1 MTHADILDNEV
12 LSYSAMEKISESLEE
27 AGYKVLFKGR
37 KKWLKYAH
45 ATRPTIV
52 FENPVNEST
61 KIRLVAELYWFD
73 DESDKESAMIAVA
86 RYRFVDDVGFVYDT
100 AGSGIRDAVKGLE
113 SAAEYARTVLQDTFK
128 MRVEMTVKTGKMV
141 LS

>member
-1 MTHADILDNEV
+1 MANTDILDNEV

-27 AGYKVLFKGR
+27 AGYNVLFRGR
-37 KKWLKYAH
+37 KKWLKYAD

-52 FENPVNEST
+52 FEKPVNEST

-73 DESDKESAMIAVA
+73 DESDKESTMIAVA
-86 RYRFVDDVGFVYDT
+86 RYRFVDDVGFLYDT

-113 SAAEYARTVLQDTFK
+113 SAAEYARTVLQDAFK
-128 MRVEMTVKTGKMV
+128 MRVDITVKHESVVK
-141 LS
+141 